1 MSIDIEKLKHN
12 NNELREI
19 VNNSWD
25 GIGIIDEDTKFIYI
39 NNAFSPILGFDKDEL
54 LNSLFVDYI
63 VEKNKKEF
71 LKLIEENK
79 QNQYTNKIQIACNRK
94 DNQLVYLDTTV
105 SLMLNKKFY
114 VINIKDI
121 TKQIS
126 DDQILN
132 EYALSCQ
139 TDTNGIIVKVSDA
152 FCNLS
157 GYLKD
162 ELIGHSYKSFAN
174 EKMNDKFFDQ
184 LWSDL
189 LKNKEW
195 TGKILYNKKDNT
207 VFCVDTKI
215 KPIYNKYGDITG
227 YTYLMFDITAQLTL
241 QDEINL
247 ANTKIEQK
255 DKILVEQSKLAI
267 MAETLQMISHEWRQ
281 PLNIISLR
289 AQKLELDFSMNNI
302 PENKEAQKVLHDI
315 KEQADKLSS
324 IIEDFQSFVS
334 LKDVKN
340 LIKPEDII
348 KKAVKLFENN
358 PISKDIDIIKDY
370 TNEPEFLTYSNELT
384 TVLVNLFIN
393 AKEAIE
399 KNNTKNGVI
408 KLKQY
413 SNNENIFFEVSDNG
427 GGIND
432 DIIDKIFEPYFSTK
446 KLKHGV
452 GLGLYM
458 CKMIVEVHLNGTI
471 MAINHNTGATFII
484 KLPLLSKENE

>member
-1 MSIDIEKLKHN
+1 MLVDIDKLKHN

-25 GIGIIDEDTKFIYI
+25 GIGIIDEDTKFIYV
-39 NNAFSPILGFDKDEL
+39 NNAFSPILGFKKDEL
-54 LNSLFVDYI
+54 LNSLFIDYI
-63 VEKNKKEF
+63 VDQNKEDF
-71 LKLIEENK
+71 LNLIKENK
-79 QNQYTNKIQIACNRK
+79 ENKYTNKMQIACNRK
-94 DNQLVYLDTTV
+94 DNQLVYLDITL

-132 EYALSCQ
+132 QYALSCQ
-139 TDTNGIIVKVSDA
+139 TDTKGILVKVSDA

-157 GYLKD
+157 GYSKD
-162 ELIGHSYKSFAN
+162 ELIGRHYSFIAN
-174 EKMNDKFFDQ
+174 EKMEKSFFDN
-184 LWSDL
+184 LWREL
-189 LKNKEW
+189 TEKKEW
-195 TGKILYNKKDNT
+195 NGKILNNKKDGT
-207 VFCVDTKI
+207 LFGVDTKI

-241 QDEINL
+241 QKEISA
-247 ANTKIEQK
+247 ANTQIKQK

-289 AQKLELDFSMNNI
+289 AQKLELDFSMDNLPPN
-302 PENKEAQKVLHDI
+302 EEVEKVLRDI

-340 LIKPEDII
+340 LIEPELII

-358 PISKDIDIIKDY
+358 PLSKDIDIIKDY
-370 TNEPEFLTYSNELT
+370 TNQPKFYTYSNELT
-384 TVLVNLFIN
+384 NVLVNLFIN
-393 AKEAIE
+393 AKEAIQ
-399 KNNTKNGVI
+399 KNNIKNGVI

-413 SNNENIFFEVSDNG
+413 SDDKNIIFEVSDNG
-427 GGIND
+427 GGID
-432 DIIDKIFEPYFSTK
+432 PSIIDKIFEPYFSTK

-458 CKMIVEVHLNGTI
+458 CQMIIQVHLNGTI
-471 MAINHNTGATFII
+471 TAINHNTGATFII
-484 KLPLLSKENE
+484 KLPLSNEEN